1 MAAQGEPSSEVYLEL
16 SSYARATV
24 HALQN
29 RAEGS
34 GPVNWGVLAKD
45 LKLTV
50 RQLKA
55 LTRIHLPAYSNRV
68 PLSSWMNL
76 E

>member
-1 MAAQGEPSSEVYLEL
+1 MADRREASAEVCLEL
-16 SSYARATV
+16 LPYARATV

-29 RAEGS
+29 RGEGA

-45 LKLTV
+45 LNLTV

-55 LTRIHLPAYSNRV
+55 LTKIRLPADSNRI
-68 PLSSWMNL
+68 PLGSWMIL